1 VDARVERLQR
11 QCVEQPGVLSLA
23 GGLPAPE
30 TFPLAELA
38 HSLTQ
43 VGPSA
48 LQYDWPEGR
57 KGLREWIA
65 ERLSRR
71 GAKVSSEDVLVT
83 SGAQQAL
90 DIAVALSDDR
100 AGAIAVPR
108 ACYPGAIDLFRAR
121 GARLTQD
128 PHSASLVYSMPALA
142 NPTGRALPASQ
153 TAAWLGS
160 GVSLLEDDAY
170 AELRFDGRLLEPLLA
185 RAPERVLHV
194 GTLSKTLCPGLRIGW
209 LVAPSHLRAR
219 ARREKQLTDLQ
230 GNTLAQRIVE
240 GYLAHEDYERRLE
253 RLRAFYACRAEVLVT
268 SLRRELPSA
277 RFVEPEGGFSLWLET
292 EEEGDD
298 VTLLR
303 LALRHGTSFDPGSD
317 FVAENTGGPL
327 CLRLAFSSLPVASI
341 PEAVKRLARAFT
353 DYGRGSTAL
362 FA

>member
-1 VDARVERLQR
+1 
-11 QCVEQPGVLSLA
+11 VLSLA
-23 GGLPAPE
+23 GGLPAAE

-38 HSLTQ
+38 RSLGA

-57 KGLREWIA
+57 KGLREWVA
-65 ERLSRR
+65 ERLSLR
-71 GAKVSSEDVLVT
+71 GAKVSSEDVLIT

-90 DIAVALSDDR
+90 DIAVALSEEA
-100 AGAIAVPR
+100 AGTIAVPR

-121 GARLTQD
+121 GAHLTLD
-128 PHSASLVYSMPALA
+128 EGSASLVYAMPALA
-142 NPTGRALPASQ
+142 NPTGVAQPASQ
-153 TAAWLGS
+153 ADAWLS
-160 GVSLLEDDAY
+160 SRVSLLEDDAY

-209 LVAPSHLRAR
+209 LVAPPHLRAR

-240 GYLAHEDYERRLE
+240 GYLEQEDYEQRLE
-253 RLRAFYACRAEVLVT
+253 RLRAFYASRAEALVA
-268 SLRRELPSA
+268 SLRRELPGA

-298 VTLLR
+298 VHLLR

-317 FVAENTGGPL
+317 FMPEKAGKQI
-327 CLRLAFSSLPVASI
+327 CLRLAFSSLPATSI
-341 PEAVKRLARAFT
+341 PEAVKRLARALSEHK
-353 DYGRGSTAL
+353 RGSAAL
-362 FA
+362 HA